1 MDDRACQ
8 ERIESM
14 INFNI
19 PPVTGNEL
27 QYIQKAIG
35 NRKICGDGEFTK
47 KCSQWMEE
55 RFKVQK
61 VLMTTSGTSALDLA
75 VMLCD
80 LKEGDEVILPSFT
93 FSSTATA
100 PLLSQAS
107 LVFVDLDPK
116 TMNIDPERIRE
127 AITDKTKVVI
137 IMHYGGI
144 SCDLSLI
151 HI

>member
-47 KCSQWMEE
+47 NARNGWKN
-55 RFKVQK
+55 
-61 VLMTTSGTSALDLA
+61 VL
-75 VMLCD
+75 
-80 LKEGDEVILPSFT
+80 KFR
-93 FSSTATA
+93 
-100 PLLSQAS
+100 
-107 LVFVDLDPK
+107 K
-116 TMNIDPERIRE
+116 
-127 AITDKTKVVI
+127 
-137 IMHYGGI
+137 Y
-144 SCDLSLI
+144 
-151 HI
+151 